1 MAVSSMMMG
10 IKIFLISVRVSNVA
24 AKIVFFIQKG
34 HKEHEIDEV
43 FVWFVTF
50 VDIFFVSLHRFSA

>member
-1 MAVSSMMMG
+1 MPMAVSRMMMG

-24 AKIVFFIQKG
+24 TKIVFFIQKG

-43 FVWFVTF
+43 FVRFVTF
-50 VDIFFVSLHRFSA
+50 VDIFSYLCTV